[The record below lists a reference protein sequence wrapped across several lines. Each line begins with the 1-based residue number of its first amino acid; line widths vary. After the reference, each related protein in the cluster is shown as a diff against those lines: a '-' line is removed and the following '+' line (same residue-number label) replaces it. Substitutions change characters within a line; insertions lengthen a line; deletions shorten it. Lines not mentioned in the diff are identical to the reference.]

1 MASPQK
7 ENGHTDIANEIME
20 KLSLTELSGSEFR
33 VCLFILRKTWGW
45 HKKEDAISISQIEEG
60 TGLSRKACVE
70 STNKLVTKRLLVKTK
85 NYISTLQFNK
95 NYEEW
100 VVTKRTLGSYH
111 SVTRVVTK
119 RLPKLVT
126 EKQPTKET
134 KETITKEII
143 PNGIREFGNS
153 QVNECRDYFLK
164 VFQLPKEDGS
174 IKWNRIYWSN
184 LIKASKTGVV
194 GVKWLIDQ
202 AHEDEWLRNNITS
215 ARALSNNQIKI
226 VARRRGSKNINNIA
240 VNPAIQ
246 EGI

>member
-33 VCLFILRKTWGW
+33 ICLFILRKTWGW
-45 HKKEDAISISQIEEG
+45 HQKEDAISISQIQKG
-60 TGLSRKACVE
+60 TGLSRKTTIE
-70 STNKLVTKRLLVKTK
+70 STNKLVTKRLLLKTK
-85 NYISTLQFNK
+85 NYINTLQFNK
-95 NYEEW
+95 NHEEW
-100 VVTKRTLGSYH
+100 VVTKRTLGSYQ

-126 EKQPTKET
+126 ERLPTKET
-134 KETITKEII
+134 KETNTKEII

-153 QVNECRDYFLK
+153 QINECRDYFLK

-184 LIKASKTGVV
+184 LIKASRTGVE

-202 AHEDEWLRNNITS
+202 AHEDTFLRPNITS
-215 ARALSNNQIKI
+215 AKALSNKQVLIISRKREG
-226 VARRRGSKNINNIA
+226 VSYGGRKNIDA
-240 VNPAIQ
+240 R
-246 EGI
+246 GIE